1 MECPPVL
8 LVRRTSAAVTMWPND
23 PVTPAA
29 DNSLFDLWG
38 DPGEDI
44 YESIRSTGD
53 EDFKKQVDE
62 WLASHRA

>member
-1 MECPPVL
+1 M
-8 LVRRTSAAVTMWPND
+8 TMWPND